1 VIGEKTDSTNE
12 FDKMLEEYSNI
23 SRMVARVT
31 ESQML
36 DLRKDFMSYLKEH
49 NSDNIVSGI
58 LTRDGVHLNKQGNIF
73 LSHLVLEALNVP
85 YDD

>member
-1 VIGEKTDSTNE
+1 
-12 FDKMLEEYSNI
+12 MLEEYSNI

-36 DLRKDFMSYLKEH
+36 DLRKDFMAYLEEH
-49 NSDNIVSGI
+49 NSDNVASGI

-73 LSHLVLEALNVP
+73 LSHLVLKALNVP
-85 YDD
+85 NDD